1 MTPEGRNRTD
11 VGIGAEQSELQRTVA
26 LLLSTQQDL
35 IRSRQ
40 QRDRERRVLDGI
52 VRFSERAASLEGLGD
67 YWETVVEECASS
79 FECES
84 AIVLEESDD
93 GFYVLAKLGPGPED
107 AVELEALR
115 AAAQPSKLQAEASFD
130 AGASAGITF
139 GGEPTAALLLAPI
152 GSQDTI
158 QRRILVAA
166 LSADKR
172 PFFPP
177 LDHRSAPGLRLFANC
192 AQSLFEMLLARRQTA
207 EQLAALD
214 RSHRAL
220 AESESQYR
228 QLFEGSADGL
238 ALCASDDGTLLDCNR
253 ALTALVGC
261 TRADLIGKPAP
272 WATPKAP
279 DSTPT
284 EGELRTTAG
293 VVLPIEVRCASSV
306 RFIGRD
312 SKLYVLRDI
321 SRRRKA
327 EQEQTRLQDQLMQAR
342 KMESIGRLAG
352 GVAHDFNNLLTVI
365 GGCGEL
371 LQTSQLEESQQQLL
385 GEMLNASRRAQS
397 LTQQLLTFSRKQL
410 IRPVPSD
417 LTEQT
422 HAAIDMYRRLLG
434 EDISLE
440 FVPCGQPTPI
450 LADPQQIDQVV
461 GNLLINARDAIHAV
475 GSDGPRRI
483 CVRTSI
489 VEDPL
494 GARARGLYAQIAV
507 EDTGV
512 GIDEATRQNLF
523 EPFFTT
529 KDSGKGTGL
538 GLATVFGIVQQNHGT
553 IEVQSAKGQG
563 ATFLVSW
570 PLRAGAQAQPDSAKR
585 QGSTAGREII
595 LLVEDDRGVRE
606 FAAQALRTYG
616 YDVRAA
622 SGAEEAMATLDA
634 GVQPSILVTD
644 VVMPKTNGR
653 VLAEMVRA
661 RMPRIPVLFIS
672 GYTDDIIA
680 QHGVLRDGVEL
691 LEKPFGITE
700 FAQRIRRML
709 DASRSP
715 C

>member
-11 VGIGAEQSELQRTVA
+11 VGVGAEQSELQRTVA

-84 AIVLEESDD
+84 AIVLEESGD
-93 GFYVLAKLGPGPED
+93 GFHVLAKLGPGPED
-107 AVELEALR
+107 AAELEALR
-115 AAAQPSKLQAEASFD
+115 AAAQPAKLQAESAFD
-130 AGASAGITF
+130 AGSTGSFTF

-152 GSQDTI
+152 GPQEPT
-158 QRRILVAA
+158 QRRVLVAA

-177 LDHRSAPGLRLFANC
+177 LDQRSAPGLRLFANC
-192 AQSLFEMLLARRQTA
+192 AQSVFEMLRSRRQTA
-207 EQLAALD
+207 EQLTALD

-220 AESESQYR
+220 AESESKYR
-228 QLFEGSADGL
+228 QLFEGSTDGL
-238 ALCASDDGTLLDCNR
+238 ALCSAEDGTLLDCNR
-253 ALTALVGC
+253 ALPRIIGCSREELVG
-261 TRADLIGKPAP
+261 RLPP
-272 WATPKAP
+272 WTTPTVP
-279 DSTPT
+279 DSAPV
-284 EGELRTTAG
+284 EGELRTAAG
-293 VVLPIEVRCASSV
+293 AVLPIEVRCASSV
-306 RFIGRD
+306 QFIGRE
-312 SKLYVLRDI
+312 SRLYVVRDI

-327 EQEQTRLQDQLMQAR
+327 EQEHLRLQDQLMQAR

-352 GVAHDFNNLLTVI
+352 GVSHDFNNLLTVI
-365 GGCGEL
+365 DGCGEL
-371 LQTSQLEESQQQLL
+371 LQCSQLEESQQQLL
-385 GEMLNASRRAQS
+385 AEMLTAARRAQS

-410 IRPVPSD
+410 IRPVPTD
-417 LTEQT
+417 LTEQAK
-422 HAAIDMYRRLLG
+422 AAIDMYRRLLG

-461 GNLLINARDAIHAV
+461 GNLLINARDAIHATD
-475 GSDGPRRI
+475 GDGPRRI
-483 CVRTSI
+483 RVRISI
-489 VEDPL
+489 VEDPV

-507 EDTGV
+507 EDTGI

-563 ATFLVSW
+563 ATFLVAW
-570 PLRAGAQAQPDSAKR
+570 PLRAGAQAKPDAAKR
-585 QGSTAGREII
+585 PGASAGREII

-616 YDVRAA
+616 YDVRTA
-622 SGAEEAMATLDA
+622 SGAEEAIAVLDA
-634 GVQPSILVTD
+634 GVEPSILVTD